1 MGQHFAC
8 FERKNEK
15 KAWLELRTSS
25 LEYHDPMHHA
35 SHRHR
40 IRCQSD
46 RPTAPVPA
54 TTRRHCLGLGLS
66 PFVAFASPTQSP
78 PPNSPP
84 LKNSALDRLFAEA
97 MHSGMEDYEARLAGT
112 KERLFADA
120 TSIARQE
127 AATGS
132 RPLAVPPRYTCLEVG
147 IGTGPNLRYLRDVPN
162 IRVLGLEPNEY
173 MQPYLAAEAS
183 KQQVEMEVIPGY
195 SEEIPLEDGA
205 VDLVVCTLVLCS
217 VRDVG
222 RSLSEMARVLKP
234 GGRLLVIEHVRSSDP
249 GLVRLGQ
256 AVFNPLQQLLADGCH
271 LDRDAFRD
279 VPEAREQFELAGL
292 ERFDV
297 PGLGVLSPHVA
308 GLLLRTSDEN

>member
-1 MGQHFAC
+1 M
-8 FERKNEK
+8 
-15 KAWLELRTSS
+15 
-25 LEYHDPMHHA
+25 
-35 SHRHR
+35 
-40 IRCQSD
+40 
-46 RPTAPVPA
+46 
-54 TTRRHCLGLGLS
+54 
-66 PFVAFASPTQSP
+66 
-78 PPNSPP
+78 
-84 LKNSALDRLFAEA
+84 
-97 MHSGMEDYEARLAGT
+97 
-112 KERLFADA
+112 
-120 TSIARQE
+120 
-127 AATGS
+127 
-132 RPLAVPPRYTCLEVG
+132 AVPPRYTCLEVG

-279 VPEAREQFELAGL
+279 VPEAREQFDLAGL

>member
-1 MGQHFAC
+1 
-8 FERKNEK
+8 
-15 KAWLELRTSS
+15 
-25 LEYHDPMHHA
+25 
-35 SHRHR
+35 
-40 IRCQSD
+40 
-46 RPTAPVPA
+46 
-54 TTRRHCLGLGLS
+54 
-66 PFVAFASPTQSP
+66 
-78 PPNSPP
+78 
-84 LKNSALDRLFAEA
+84 
-97 MHSGMEDYEARLAGT
+97 
-112 KERLFADA
+112 
-120 TSIARQE
+120 
-127 AATGS
+127 
-132 RPLAVPPRYTCLEVG
+132 LAVPPRYTCLEVG

-279 VPEAREQFELAGL
+279 VPEAREQFELARL